1 MPRRCPAF
9 RWFAACH
16 AGIVDPSPGRVDNP
30 APRRGD
36 LTKEWQEGNQKM
48 PKHRGLRWD
57 NAERVVRLV
66 LGLVVEAIKLINQS
80 HWFQ

>member
-1 MPRRCPAF
+1 
-9 RWFAACH
+9 
-16 AGIVDPSPGRVDNP
+16 
-30 APRRGD
+30 
-36 LTKEWQEGNQKM
+36 M

-66 LGLVVEAIKLINQS
+66 LGIVVEAIKLINQS